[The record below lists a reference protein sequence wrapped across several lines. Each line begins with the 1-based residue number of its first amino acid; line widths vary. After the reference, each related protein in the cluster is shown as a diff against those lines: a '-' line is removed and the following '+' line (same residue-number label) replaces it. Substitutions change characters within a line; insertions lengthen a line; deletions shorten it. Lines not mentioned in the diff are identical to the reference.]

1 MQLLDGTE
9 LQILVDETDWDNEP
23 LPICWAAA
31 IGAQIAAV
39 LVEVHERSIV
49 HRDLKPRNLYL
60 TPGGIVKVLDF
71 GVAALLRGDDTT
83 RLTRMGQTVGT
94 PPYMAPEQVLAGT
107 VSPATDVYGL
117 GCVLHELLVGRP
129 PFTGGH
135 GMSVPEHHVRTPPTP
150 IRTLRADVP
159 ADVETLI
166 LAMLAKTAKQRPAA
180 AHVYDVLLPLAGRMV
195 AVFGYDEVNPCQP
208 FVRPMAAT
216 PAARRLQAPPVTP
229 SGEPPLSNSDVDA
242 IHEHV
247 VQLVGDEQL
256 TQAIDLLDTALAR
269 GGAEDAMADLRR
281 TLAATLFLA
290 SSYRRA
296 LAQFEEAARGY
307 THIYGSNDDLTLEC
321 RYQAALCRAE
331 MGEFQGAFDAL
342 QRFLGT
348 WQRVK
353 GPDNERALS
362 VRQQIA
368 VLLASLGRPGEAR
381 AAFTDLR
388 RDLAR
393 LAGHD
398 SPAAAAID
406 EQIARI
412 DRYDKLGSDQS

>member
-1 MQLLDGTE
+1 MSWSGGARVSAGRYRLDHPIGRGGMAEVWSGYDTRLDRRVAVKLLPQPSPDGLVGTEAAEEVRNRRLRFLREVRATAGLTIAGIPAVYDTGEDEANDQLYLVMQLLDGTE

-216 PAARRLQAPPVTP
+216 PADPRRHPV
-229 SGEPPLSNSDVDA
+229 S
-242 IHEHV
+242 
-247 VQLVGDEQL
+247 
-256 TQAIDLLDTALAR
+256 R
-269 GGAEDAMADLRR
+269 
-281 TLAATLFLA
+281 
-290 SSYRRA
+290 
-296 LAQFEEAARGY
+296 
-307 THIYGSNDDLTLEC
+307 
-321 RYQAALCRAE
+321 
-331 MGEFQGAFDAL
+331 
-342 QRFLGT
+342 
-348 WQRVK
+348 
-353 GPDNERALS
+353 
-362 VRQQIA
+362 
-368 VLLASLGRPGEAR
+368 
-381 AAFTDLR
+381 
-388 RDLAR
+388 
-393 LAGHD
+393 
-398 SPAAAAID
+398 
-406 EQIARI
+406 
-412 DRYDKLGSDQS
+412 